1 MSVEFLMEI
10 SQNLFNLE
18 QIRAGV
24 GTDNTLIFEEITG
37 ELEAYILEESDDADS
52 TEGVFDFL
60 TSLPE
65 QLDGEFEELLDG
77 DSDKK
82 RFLRALSKIFALLL
96 NTKVDTAGKNLKK
109 KILKI
114 TIEKTIKIWQATVRR
129 MTLAGWSTE
138 VEEEQFILSK

>member
-24 GTDNTLIFEEITG
+24 ETDNTLIFEEITG

-109 KILKI
+109 KYLK
-114 TIEKTIKIWQATVRR
+114 
-129 MTLAGWSTE
+129 LP
-138 VEEEQFILSK
+138 